1 MKEKFRIFFLATLSA
16 LLISPAMAQER
27 TISGR
32 VTSAVDQSALGGV
45 SVSVQGTNRAT
56 QTNDAGNF
64 SIAASTGETLLFR
77 AIGFADQTAM
87 VTSSAIVNV
96 VLQQETQDIDE
107 VVVIGYGSVKKSD
120 FTGSAVTVGAQDID
134 RRPISNVMSA
144 LQGSGPGIQATTP
157 TRSPGASPTFRIRGI
172 GSYSAESDPL
182 IIVDGAEFTGGT
194 ANLNPADIE
203 TMTVLKDAA
212 TISMYGSRGAN
223 GVIMIT
229 TKRGDRERT
238 RLDVQ
243 VQLGANEN
251 MMPRYDVVSPGEYY
265 ELMWEAYKNS
275 LIYGPE
281 SVPADVAAQLAS
293 GTMPRNA
300 AGLQTYD
307 GITYQDI
314 VQYLGNYNAFNV
326 PKEQLV
332 STDGRLNP
340 NASLLYADDLDW
352 ESQAARRGKRNEYGL
367 SYASGF
373 GKSDLFVSLNYLDE
387 EGWALNSDF
396 ETIRARVNLNTEV
409 RDWFRTGVNIN
420 ANANKYNNNSFGTGI
435 VNPFYFAREIGPI
448 YPVHVHDPVT
458 GQFILDERGNRIYD
472 LGNLS
477 AEYGLSRPFNSGRH
491 AIAENLWN
499 LDAYTR
505 DFIGGRGY
513 VEFDILPWMTFHSTL
528 AVDLRN
534 QREEAYQNTIVGDGA
549 PAGRY
554 SQAWNRRLQWTFY
567 QYLNLNK
574 SFGLHN
580 LSGTLGH
587 ESVNYKNEN
596 ISGLRQGEGF
606 QNFYTF
612 TNFTDINSL
621 TSGLGEYAMES
632 YFARANYDFDHKY
645 YLSASVRYDGD
656 SKMPQLNRWSTF
668 WSLGA
673 AWRIENEAF
682 FDVPWV
688 NALKLR
694 ASYGRLGNNNFGVN
708 NADFYPYQP
717 GYGIGVNNVGFPGT
731 TLSALGS
738 PDLRWEGQK
747 PLDLG
752 LEFALFN
759 SRLTGEFEYYHRTSD
774 GLLFSVP
781 QPYHNGATT
790 GGSFSIRRN
799 VGDMLNSGIELSL
812 TGGIMRKTDFNWD
825 LTLNVTT
832 LRNEILAMPVETPFI
847 VSSPYRREKGYSIYE
862 YYTREFYGVD
872 PENGNVLYRNVV
884 EDANLE
890 SPSIRFIDQGNGR
903 VDTVT
908 SDHNLARQDWLGKQG
923 LPDAYGSIINRF
935 SYKNFDFGFVLAYSI
950 GGYVMDG
957 PYSTFMSPGP
967 SNGSN
972 LHRDLLKGWRSPGD
986 ITDIPRMDLNRTAP
1000 FGAASSRWLTSA
1012 SYLGISTINVAY
1024 RIPEA
1029 VSARAYLSRARV
1041 FVSAENL
1048 QYWTARKGLNS
1059 MTNISGASG
1068 TTSYSPARTIN
1079 IGINFGL

>member
-1 MKEKFRIFFLATLSA
+1 MKEKLRNFFLVMLSVF
-16 LLISPAMAQER
+16 LVSPAIGQER

-32 VTSAVDQSALGGV
+32 VTSADDQSPIAGV
-45 SVSVQGTNRAT
+45 SVLVQGTNRAT

-64 SIAASTGETLLFR
+64 SITANTGGTLVFS
-77 AIGFADQTAM
+77 AIGYADQTVA
-87 VTSSAIVNV
+87 VGSSSTVNV
-96 VLQQETQDIDE
+96 VLQLQSQDIDE
-107 VVVIGYGSVKKSD
+107 VVVVGYGSVKKSD
-120 FTGSAVTVGAQDID
+120 FTGSAVTIGSQDID

-157 TRSPGASPTFRIRGI
+157 TGSPGASPTFRIRGI
-172 GSYSAESDPL
+172 GSYSAANDPL

-203 TMTVLKDAA
+203 NITVLKDAA

-229 TKRGDRERT
+229 TKRGDRDRS

-251 MMPRYDVVSPGEYY
+251 MMPRYDNVGPGQYY

-275 LIYGPE
+275 MIYGNQN
-281 SVPADVAAQLAS
+281 VPADVAAQLAS
-293 GTMPRNA
+293 GTMPRNG
-300 AGLQTYD
+300 AGLQEYN
-307 GITYQDI
+307 GNTYQDI

-332 STDGRLNP
+332 STDGRINP
-340 NASLLYADDLDW
+340 SASLIYGDDLDW
-352 ESQAARRGKRNEYGL
+352 EDQASRRGNRNEYGL
-367 SYASGF
+367 SYGSGF

-387 EGWALNSDF
+387 QGWALNSDF

-409 RDWFRTGVNIN
+409 RDWFRTGINVN
-420 ANANKYNNNSFGTGI
+420 ANTNKYSNNSFGTGI
-435 VNPFYFAREIGPI
+435 VNPFYFARSMGPI

-458 GQFILDERGNRIYD
+458 GQYILDDQGNRIYD
-472 LGNLS
+472 IGDLS
-477 AEYGLSRPFNSGRH
+477 AQYGLSRPFNSGRH

-499 LDAYTR
+499 LDLSSR

-528 AVDLRN
+528 AFDLRN
-534 QREEAYQNTIVGDGA
+534 QRGEAYQNTIVGDGA

-554 SQAWNRRLQWTFY
+554 SQDWSRRMQWTFY

-587 ESVNYKNEN
+587 ESVNYKNESA
-596 ISGLRQGEGF
+596 SGLRQGEGF

-632 YFARANYDFDHKY
+632 YFARANYDYDHKY
-645 YLSASVRYDGD
+645 YLSGSVRYDGD
-656 SKMPQLNRWSTF
+656 SKMPNLNRWSTF
-668 WSLGA
+668 WSVGA
-673 AWRIENEAF
+673 AWRIENESF
-682 FDVPWV
+682 FDVSWV

-694 ASYGRLGNNNFGVN
+694 ASYGRLGNNNFGTN
-708 NADFYPYQP
+708 NSDFYPYQP
-717 GYGIGVNNVGFPGT
+717 GYAIGVNNLGYPGT

-752 LEFALFN
+752 LEFSLFN
-759 SRLTGEFEYYHRTSD
+759 SRLSGEFEYYHRTSD

-790 GGSFSIRRN
+790 GGAFTIRRN
-799 VGDMLNSGIELSL
+799 VGDMLNSGFELSL
-812 TGGIMRKTDFNWD
+812 TGGIIRKTDFNWD
-825 LTLNVTT
+825 VTLNVTT
-832 LRNEILAMPVETPFI
+832 LRNEILTMPEETPFI
-847 VSSPYRREKGYSIYE
+847 VSSPYRREAGYSMYE
-862 YYTREFYGVD
+862 YYTRDFYGVD
-872 PENGNVLYRNVV
+872 PDNGRVMYRGVV

-890 SPSIRFIDQGNGR
+890 SPNVKMIDHGGGR
-903 VDTVT
+903 IDTVT
-908 SDHNLARQDWLGKQG
+908 YDQNLARQDWLGKQG
-923 LPDAYGSIINRF
+923 LPDAYGSIVNRL

-957 PYSTFMSPGP
+957 PYTGFMSAGP
-967 SNGSN
+967 SNGTA
-972 LHRDLLKGWRSPGD
+972 LHKDLLNGWRKPGD
-986 ITDIPRMDLNRTAP
+986 VTDIPRMDLNSTAP

-1012 SYLGISTINVAY
+1012 SYLGISTVSLAY

-1029 VSARAYLSRARV
+1029 VSARAYLTRARV

-1048 QYWTARKGLNS
+1048 HYWTARKGLNS

-1068 TTSYSPARTIN
+1068 TTSYSPARTVN
-1079 IGINFGL
+1079 IGINFGF